1 MTYFDTTL
9 KMYNYMNRKH
19 VILAT
24 ILTAGAML
32 MSCGDDKNTPD
43 TPDTPSTPQEPTTG
57 DVRVL
62 TTTANRSKELAQSW
76 IDFSKSDNMS
86 PSTIRLVPSE
96 EFQTMDGFG
105 AAITGSTCYN
115 LMRMKPEDRKEFLTT
130 TFSPDNGYG
139 FSYVRISIGCS
150 DFSLSEFTCCDKEG
164 IENFALT
171 SEDTG
176 YVIPIL
182 KEILDINPDLKIMG
196 TPWTAPRWMKVN
208 NLTDLKPHNGWT
220 SGQLNPKYYAD
231 YGEYFVKWIQAMEA
245 AGVPIYSVTPQNE
258 PLNRG
263 NSASM
268 YMGWEEDRDFIKNG
282 LGPALKK
289 AGLNTKVYAFDHNYN
304 YDNMAD
310 QKGYPTNIYK
320 DEEAKQYLD
329 GAAYHNYGGDKEELT
344 VVHNATPGMDLVFTE
359 TSIGTWNDGQ
369 NLDKRL
375 TDDMEQV
382 ALGTVNRWC
391 KGVIVWNLMLGED
404 SDGKY
409 GPYRPGG
416 CSTCYGAVDINRNYT
431 KMTKNSHYYIIAHL
445 SSVVQPDAVRIGT
458 KGFTA
463 NGLTYTAFK
472 NPDGSYAVVA
482 SNSSSSDIKATIDD
496 GSHHFPVT
504 VPARSAVSFSWK

>member
-1 MTYFDTTL
+1 
-9 KMYNYMNRKH
+9 MNRKH

-24 ILTAGAML
+24 IFTAGAML
-32 MSCGDDKNTPD
+32 MSCGDDKNAPEIN
-43 TPDTPSTPQEPTTG
+43 PPAPSEPTETG

-62 TTTANRSKELAQSW
+62 TTTANRSKELDESW

-86 PSTIRLVPSE
+86 PSTVRLMPGE

-115 LMRMKPEDRKEFLTT
+115 LMRMKPEDRKEFLKT
-130 TFSPDNGYG
+130 TFSPDEGYG

-171 SEDTG
+171 SEDTS

-182 KEILDINPDLKIMG
+182 KEILAINPDLKIMG

-208 NLTDLKPHNGWT
+208 NLKDLKPHNSWT

-231 YGEYFVKWIQAMEA
+231 YGEYFVKWIKAMEA

-268 YMGWEEDRDFIKNG
+268 FMGWEEERDFVKNG

-289 AGLNTKVYAFDHNYN
+289 AGLDTKVYAFDHNYN

-310 QKGYPTNIYK
+310 QQGYPTKIYQ

-416 CSTCYGAVDINRNYT
+416 CSTCFGAVDINRNYT
-431 KMTKNSHYYIIAHL
+431 RLTKNSHYYIIAHL

-463 NGLTYTAFK
+463 QGLTYTAFK
-472 NPDGSYAVVA
+472 NPDGSYALVA
-482 SNSSSSDIKATIDD
+482 SNSSGNDIRFTVDD
-496 GSHHFPVT
+496 GAHHFPVN

>member
-1 MTYFDTTL
+1 
-9 KMYNYMNRKH
+9 MYNFMNSRH
-19 VILAT
+19 VIIATLLA
-24 ILTAGAML
+24 AGIMTV
-32 MSCGDDKNTPD
+32 SCGEEKTAPGEQNP
-43 TPDTPSTPQEPTTG
+43 PAVEEPATG

-62 TTTANRSKELAQSW
+62 TTTANRSKDLTESW
-76 IDFSKSDNMS
+76 IDFSTTDNMS
-86 PSTIRLVPSE
+86 PSTIHMVPSE

-115 LMRMKPEDRKEFLTT
+115 LMRMKPEDRKEFLET
-130 TFSPDNGYG
+130 TFSPSDGYG

-164 IENFALT
+164 LENFALS
-171 SEDTG
+171 SEDKD
-176 YVIPIL
+176 YVIPVL
-182 KEILDINPDLKIMG
+182 KEILAINPALKIMG

-208 NLTDLKPHNGWT
+208 NLSELKPYESWT

-231 YGEYFVKWIQAMEA
+231 YGEYFVKWIQAMKDN
-245 AGVPIYSVTPQNE
+245 GITIYSVTPQNE

-268 YMGWEEDRDFIKNG
+268 YMGWEEERDFVKNG
-282 LGPALKK
+282 LGPALKR
-289 AGLNTKVYAFDHNYN
+289 AGLDTKVYAFDHNYN

-310 QKGYPTNIYK
+310 QKSYPTKIYQ
-320 DEEAKQYLD
+320 DAEAREYLD
-329 GAAYHNYGGDKEELT
+329 GAAYHNYGGDKDELT

-359 TSIGTWNDGQ
+359 TSIGTWNDGH
-369 NLDKRL
+369 NLDSRL

-404 SDGKY
+404 SDGRY

-431 KMTKNSHYYIIAHL
+431 TLTRNSHYYIIAHM

-463 NGLTYTAFK
+463 KGLTYTAFR
-472 NPDGSYAVVA
+472 NPDNSYALVL
-482 SNSSSSDIKATIDD
+482 SNSSAEEIKATVDD
-496 GSHHFPVT
+496 GSHHFPVS
-504 VPARSAVSFSWK
+504 VPARSAVSLAWK

>member
-1 MTYFDTTL
+1 
-9 KMYNYMNRKH
+9 MNRKH
-19 VILAT
+19 VILTT

-32 MSCGDDKNTPD
+32 LSCADDKNSPE
-43 TPDTPSTPQEPTTG
+43 TPQPPTPEKPSTG

-62 TTTANRSKELAQSW
+62 TTTANRSKDLDESW
-76 IDFSKSDNMS
+76 INFSTKDNMS
-86 PSTIRLVPSE
+86 PSTIRLVPST

-115 LMRMKPEDRKEFLTT
+115 LMRMKPADRKEFLTT

-164 IENFALT
+164 IENFALS
-171 SEDTG
+171 SEDKD

-182 KEILDINPDLKIMG
+182 KEILAINPDLKIMG

-208 NLTDLKPHNGWT
+208 NLKDLKPYNSWT

-231 YGEYFVKWIQAMEA
+231 YGEYFVKWIQAMKDN
-245 AGVPIYSVTPQNE
+245 GIDIYSVTPQNE

-268 YMGWEEDRDFIKNG
+268 YMGWEEERDFVKNG
-282 LGPALKK
+282 LGPALER
-289 AGLNTKVYAFDHNYN
+289 AGLDTKVYAFDHNYN
-304 YDNMAD
+304 YDNMPD
-310 QKGYPTNIYK
+310 QKSYPTKIYQ
-320 DEEAKQYLD
+320 DSEAAQYLD
-329 GAAYHNYGGDKEELT
+329 GAAYHNYGGDKDELT

-369 NLDKRL
+369 NLGSRL

-391 KGVIVWNLMLGED
+391 KGVIVWNLVLGED
-404 SDGKY
+404 EDGKY

-416 CSTCYGAVDINRNYT
+416 CSTCFGAVDINRDYT
-431 KMTKNSHYYIIAHL
+431 RMTKNSHYYIIAHMA
-445 SSVVQPDAVRIGT
+445 SVVQPDAVRIGT
-458 KGFTA
+458 QGFTA
-463 NGLTYTAFK
+463 KGLTYTAFK
-472 NPDGSYAVVA
+472 NPDNSYAIVM
-482 SNSSSSDIKATIDD
+482 SNSSSNDIKATVDD

-504 VPARSAVSFSWK
+504 VPARSAVSLNWK

>member
-1 MTYFDTTL
+1 MFKTPVFITSAF
-9 KMYNYMNRKH
+9 
-19 VILAT
+19 VAC
-24 ILTAGAML
+24 AML
-32 MSCGDDKNTPD
+32 FACGDDHNNNVEKPDTPTPD
-43 TPDTPSTPQEPTTG
+43 TPAETG

-62 TTTANRSKELAQSW
+62 TTTSNRSKELQESW
-76 IDFSKSDNMS
+76 ISFSKTDNMA
-86 PSTIRLVPSE
+86 PSTVRLLPNE

-115 LMRMKPEDRKEFLTT
+115 LMQMKPADREEFLKM
-130 TFSPDNGYG
+130 TFSPENGYG

-150 DFSLSEFTCCDKEG
+150 DFSLSEYTCCDKEG

-171 SEDTG
+171 DEENR
-176 YVIPIL
+176 YIIPIL
-182 KEILDINPDLKIMG
+182 KEILAINPSLKIMG

-208 NLTDLKPHNGWT
+208 NLTELKPHNQWT

-231 YGEYFVKWIQAMEA
+231 YGEYFAKWIKAMA
-245 AGVPIYSVTPQNE
+245 DNGIKIYSVTPQNE

-268 YMGWEEDRDFIKNG
+268 YMGWEEERDFVKNG
-282 LGPALKK
+282 LGPALAK
-289 AGLNTKVYAFDHNYN
+289 AGLDTKVYAFDHNYN
-304 YDNMAD
+304 YDNIAE
-310 QKGYPTNIYK
+310 QKSYPTKIYA
-320 DEEAKQYLD
+320 DPDAKQYLD
-329 GAAYHNYGGDKEELT
+329 GAAYHNYGGSPEELT

-375 TDDMEQV
+375 IDDMEQV

-391 KGVIVWNLMLGED
+391 KGVIVWNLMLD
-404 SDGKY
+404 ADK
-409 GPYRPGG
+409 GPNRPGG
-416 CSTCYGAVDINRNYT
+416 CQTCYGAVDINRDYT
-431 KMTKNSHYYIIAHL
+431 KLTRNSHYYIIAHL

-458 KGFTA
+458 SGFST

-472 NPDGSYAVVA
+472 NPDSSYAVVL
-482 SNSSSSDIKATIDD
+482 SNSKADEVRLTIDD

-504 VPARSAVSFSWK
+504 VPGRSAVSLSWK

>member
-1 MTYFDTTL
+1 
-9 KMYNYMNRKH
+9 
-19 VILAT
+19 
-24 ILTAGAML
+24 
-32 MSCGDDKNTPD
+32 
-43 TPDTPSTPQEPTTG
+43 
-57 DVRVL
+57 
-62 TTTANRSKELAQSW
+62 
-76 IDFSKSDNMS
+76 
-86 PSTIRLVPSE
+86 
-96 EFQTMDGFG
+96 
-105 AAITGSTCYN
+105 
-115 LMRMKPEDRKEFLTT
+115 
-130 TFSPDNGYG
+130 
-139 FSYVRISIGCS
+139 
-150 DFSLSEFTCCDKEG
+150 
-164 IENFALT
+164 
-171 SEDTG
+171 
-176 YVIPIL
+176 
-182 KEILDINPDLKIMG
+182 
-196 TPWTAPRWMKVN
+196 
-208 NLTDLKPHNGWT
+208 
-220 SGQLNPKYYAD
+220 
-231 YGEYFVKWIQAMEA
+231 
-245 AGVPIYSVTPQNE
+245 
-258 PLNRG
+258 
-263 NSASM
+263 
-268 YMGWEEDRDFIKNG
+268 MGWEEERDFIKNG

-482 SNSSSSDIKATIDD
+482 SNSSSGDIKATIDD